1 MTEGQNKI
9 KVLQYLKILAI
20 LLWRFFYL
28 FRQYDTIRPI

>member
-20 LLWRFFYL
+20 LLWWFFVFSGNMTL
-28 FRQYDTIRPI
+28 